1 MPFNRQEF
9 DEAFDF
15 AAVGNYVPM
24 MKEFQAEPTEENE
37 DVVIYRAV
45 IATKE
50 PNVNMVML
58 DDLTLRNVAA
68 ECNRET
74 AENDIPIHRLHN
86 SREFQIGVML
96 TGVYEASNNRTTG
109 TFNISKDD
117 DTEVLRKRMELGIVR
132 DMSPK
137 LRGRVK
143 CNVCDE
149 RMYVYG
155 GCANDHWLGE
165 VIKVEGKEIQV
176 TGTYEDAHVIEVS
189 VVPRGAFPGATLFSE
204 KEDMLVE
211 AVKEGALNE
220 KAIHII
226 SETYSVDMEKFV
238 IKPPKSTSLP
248 TGGPKPMSKPN
259 DAETRLLQD
268 QLSDSQQT
276 VSERDETIKN
286 LKEQLKDRPTV
297 EEYTQF
303 QEDAAET
310 KKTLVEKEG
319 ELGRVEGIVADYD
332 ACVEYVRTKA
342 IEFYAKIRDVETDNT
357 TDKLFTSRKQSLEN
371 SKSLAYLIG
380 AYEQYQESYYA
391 DATEFG
397 GETMRGSRQDASE
410 GATVIVN
417 PNHFDI

>member
-1 MPFNRQEF
+1 
-9 DEAFDF
+9 
-15 AAVGNYVPM
+15 
-24 MKEFQAEPTEENE
+24 
-37 DVVIYRAV
+37 
-45 IATKE
+45 
-50 PNVNMVML
+50 
-58 DDLTLRNVAA
+58 
-68 ECNRET
+68 
-74 AENDIPIHRLHN
+74 
-86 SREFQIGVML
+86 
-96 TGVYEASNNRTTG
+96 
-109 TFNISKDD
+109 
-117 DTEVLRKRMELGIVR
+117 
-132 DMSPK
+132 
-137 LRGRVK
+137 
-143 CNVCDE
+143 
-149 RMYVYG
+149 
-155 GCANDHWLGE
+155 
-165 VIKVEGKEIQV
+165 
-176 TGTYEDAHVIEVS
+176 
-189 VVPRGAFPGATLFSE
+189 
-204 KEDMLVE
+204 
-211 AVKEGALNE
+211 
-220 KAIHII
+220 
-226 SETYSVDMEKFV
+226 
-238 IKPPKSTSLP
+238 
-248 TGGPKPMSKPN
+248 MSKPN